1 MSHDARSSM
10 WSVNFPTPDSFL
22 DDWTDA
28 KALVWILL
36 GIDGA
41 ALVPSRDNIEPHSP
55 SGRSW
60 WQAAVDLLALGEGWA
75 DIAGELRQWRLRG
88 YPPQGPVLSF
98 VKSTWGDTIVAL
110 ELYLSTYAW
119 ANSNIANYVFAAREG
134 AAPRPTEP
142 TEIGARELQ
151 ELFELTQHAKVR
163 HPAGF
168 LTSVLIDDSIT
179 ESYDWNESPGGSDN
193 AHLSPHFTHE
203 WMNVS
208 LRIED
213 GDTARVNNSYA
224 VLELAHYEA
233 WYHKIHDLR
242 RASLTGEIT
251 SQEIST
257 VDVRVKGIG
266 SIGVFEFNP
275 SINAFVITGAHIFG
289 TARNSSGP
297 LLDSPRF
304 GFSLNGDMVEQLT
317 KFIYQF
323 DFLHDEPIEE
333 LTIETRDEVGLAAFM
348 NYCIAVRNDWQEGDD
363 SDWSRLNGQ
372 WVKGWMKPDGPQ
384 YLNCLAAMAAG
395 GFLEPD
401 VGPLEQMIDDSES
414 LDIEPWAVDYVLRLW
429 DELTSFPVLIAKV
442 ASQTMGSTVSLR
454 EFEKPIASAFVELI
468 QGAMKSIVSSDEKA
482 VYEKL
487 YEFLNGAPLTAEKL
501 LEELIEAFCS

>member
-1 MSHDARSSM
+1 MSHEARSSM

-36 GIDGA
+36 GIEGA
-41 ALVPSRDNIEPHSP
+41 SLIPSRDNIEPHSP

-110 ELYLSTYAW
+110 ELYLSSHPW
-119 ANSNIANYVFAAREG
+119 ANANIANYVFEAREDAAARL
-134 AAPRPTEP
+134 TEP
-142 TEIGARELQ
+142 TEISARKLK

-163 HPAGF
+163 HPAGY
-168 LTSVLIDDSIT
+168 LTSVLIHDSIT
-179 ESYDWNESPGGSDN
+179 ESYDWNEGPGGSDS
-193 AHLSPHFTHE
+193 AHLSAHFTHE
-203 WMNVS
+203 WMEVS
-208 LRIED
+208 LRIEE
-213 GDTARVNNSYA
+213 GDTVRINNSYA

-251 SQEIST
+251 NHEIST
-257 VDVRVKGIG
+257 VDVRIKGIG

-275 SINAFVITGAHIFG
+275 SINAFVITGAHIFRG
-289 TARNSSGP
+289 GRIP
-297 LLDSPRF
+297 KELFFDSPKY
-304 GFSLNGDMVEQLT
+304 GFTLNSEMVEQLE
-317 KFIYQF
+317 KHIDHF
-323 DFLHDEPIEE
+323 DSWEDEPIEE

-372 WVKGWMKPDGPQ
+372 WVKGWLKPDGPQ
-384 YLNCLAAMAAG
+384 YLNCLAAMAAA
-395 GFLEPD
+395 GFLKPD
-401 VGPLEQMIDDSES
+401 AGPLEQMIDDSGS
-414 LDIEPWAVDYVLRLW
+414 IDIEPWAVPYVLRLW
-429 DELTSFPVLIAKV
+429 DGLSSFPVLIAQV
-442 ASQTMGSTVSLR
+442 ASRDADSSIFLV
-454 EFEKPIASAFVELI
+454 EFEKPIAAAFIELVQDSMNSTRRSAERAQYAEL
-468 QGAMKSIVSSDEKA
+468 A
-482 VYEKL
+482 
-487 YEFLNGAPLTAEKL
+487 EFLDGATLTCQEL
-501 LEELIEAFCS
+501 LDELVNAFF

>member
-10 WSVNFPTPDSFL
+10 WSVSFPTPNSFL

-41 ALVPSRDNIEPHSP
+41 ALVPSRDNIDPHTP

-134 AAPRPTEP
+134 VAPRPTEP

-163 HPAGF
+163 HPAGH
-168 LTSVLIDDSIT
+168 LTSVLIDDSHR
-179 ESYDWNESPGGSDN
+179 EAQHLFVQQSGGDE

-203 WMNVS
+203 WMEVS
-208 LRIED
+208 LRIEE
-213 GDTARVNNSYA
+213 GDTVRINNSYA

-257 VDVRVKGIG
+257 VDVRIKGIG

-297 LLDSPRF
+297 LLDSPKY
-304 GFSLNGDMVEQLT
+304 GFTLNSEMAEQLE
-317 KFIYQF
+317 KHIDHF
-323 DFLHDEPIEE
+323 DSWEDEPIEE

-372 WVKGWMKPDGPQ
+372 WVKGWLKPGGPQ

-395 GFLEPD
+395 GFLEPA
-401 VGPLEQMIDDSES
+401 VGPLEQMIDDSGS
-414 LDIEPWAVDYVLRLW
+414 IDIEPWAVPYVLRLW
-429 DELTSFPVLIAKV
+429 DGLSSFPVLIAQV
-442 ASQTMGSTVSLR
+442 ASRDADSSIFLV
-454 EFEKPIASAFVELI
+454 EFEKPIATAFVELV
-468 QGAMKSIVSSDEKA
+468 QDSMNSTRRSAERA
-482 VYEKL
+482 QYAEL
-487 YEFLNGAPLTAEKL
+487 AEFLDGATLTCQEL
-501 LEELIEAFCS
+501 LDELVNAFF

>member
-10 WSVNFPTPDSFL
+10 WSVSFPTPNSFL
-22 DDWTDA
+22 DNWTDA
-28 KALVWILL
+28 KALVWNLL
-36 GIDGA
+36 DIEGA
-41 ALVPSRDNIEPHSP
+41 ALIPSRDNIDPHSP

-110 ELYLSTYAW
+110 ELYLSRYAW
-119 ANSNIANYVFAAREG
+119 ANSNIANHVFAAREG
-134 AAPRPTEP
+134 AVGRPTEP
-142 TEIGARELQ
+142 TEIGIRELQ
-151 ELFELTQHAKVR
+151 ELFQLTQHAKVR

-179 ESYDWNESPGGSDN
+179 ESYDWHVDQGGSDN

-203 WMNVS
+203 WKEVS
-208 LRIED
+208 LQIEE
-213 GDTARVNNSYA
+213 GDTVRVNNSYA
-224 VLELAHYEA
+224 VLELTHYEA

-251 SQEIST
+251 NHEIST
-257 VDVRVKGIG
+257 VDVRIKGIG

-297 LLDSPRF
+297 LLVSPKY
-304 GFSLNGDMVEQLT
+304 GFTLNSEMVEQLE
-317 KFIYQF
+317 KHIDHF
-323 DFLHDEPIEE
+323 DSWEDEPIEE

-414 LDIEPWAVDYVLRLW
+414 IDIEPWATECVMHLW
-429 DELTSFPVLIAKV
+429 DELASFPVLIAKV
-442 ASQTMGSTVSLR
+442 ATRNADSSVSLE
-454 EFEKPIASAFVELI
+454 EFDEPIATAFVELI
-468 QGAMKSIVSSDEKA
+468 QGAVKAVKRSDEQF
-482 VYEKL
+482 VFRYL
-487 YEFLNGAPLTAEKL
+487 LEFINGAPLTTEKL